1 MKTDRQSRIL
11 KIIAEHPVETQDE
24 LLSYLRESGI
34 DCTQATISRDIKE
47 LHISKQADAGG
58 VYRYTVSQQ
67 RHHRNVAE
75 KLRTIFRESVTTVD
89 YAGNIVVLKTLPG
102 LGSAAA
108 AAVDSMELHSIV
120 GSLAGDDTVF
130 LVMRSEK
137 NAAGFADELREML

>member
-1 MKTDRQSRIL
+1 MKNERQSRIL
-11 KIIAEHPVETQDE
+11 SIIAEHPVETQDE

-47 LHISKQADAGG
+47 LHISKQADANGI
-58 VYRYTVSQQ
+58 YRYAVSRQN
-67 RHHRNVAE
+67 HHRNVAE

-89 YAGNIVVLKTLPG
+89 HAMNIVVLKTMPG

-108 AAVDSMELHSIV
+108 AAVDSLEISSIV
-120 GSLAGDDTVF
+120 GSLAGDDTVL

-137 NAAGFADELREML
+137 SAAEFADELREMM

>member
-1 MKTDRQSRIL
+1 MKTDRQNRIL
-11 KIIAEHPVETQDE
+11 KIIAEHPVETQEE
-24 LLSYLRESGI
+24 LLGYLRESGI

-47 LHISKQADAGG
+47 LHISKQADVGG
-58 VYRYTVSQQ
+58 VYRYAVSRQ
-67 RHHRNVAE
+67 RHHRDLAE

-89 YAGNIVVLKTLPG
+89 HAGNIVVLKTMAG

-108 AAVDSMELHSIV
+108 AAVDSLEIQAIV

-137 NAAGFADELREML
+137 SAAEFADELREMM